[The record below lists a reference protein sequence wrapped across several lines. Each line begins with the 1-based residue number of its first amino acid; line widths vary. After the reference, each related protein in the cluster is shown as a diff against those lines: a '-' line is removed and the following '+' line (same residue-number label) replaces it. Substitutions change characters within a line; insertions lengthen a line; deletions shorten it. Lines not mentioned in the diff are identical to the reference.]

1 MKRIEFKVGQKVV
14 ALMTHNN
21 ELHTIFKGGIY
32 TVTEVEYCRKCSIQ
46 AVGVGYYDK
55 MVDEV
60 YCVCGNIDSPFSTAS
75 TFSSSRFAS
84 LDNLS
89 ESIEEA
95 VSNEDYELAQTLT
108 EVAQEQLIH
117 TLL

>member
-1 MKRIEFKVGQKVV
+1 MRRIEFKVGQKVV
-14 ALMTHNN
+14 ALCSYHNN
-21 ELHTIFKGGIY
+21 AHSVSKGKIY
-32 TVTEVEYCRKCSIQ
+32 TISETWYCS
-46 AVGVGYYDK
+46 
-55 MVDEV
+55 
-60 YCVCGNIDSPFSTAS
+60 VCGVQAIGFGWTALYNTKTCTNNHITPS
-75 TFSSSRFAS
+75 SGIESYFASSRFAP

-108 EVAQEQLIH
+108 EVAQEQLIQ